1 MRGQYVTIPNHLALM
16 PEECNKGGAQEVEA
30 FYRAFAVRKVG
41 YDVPIPQNYT
51 QGVTEVRE
59 DGYTVLKNVFDKE
72 LLLKLKSEME
82 DCISKGGDNL
92 NVNDDYYATVDQPML
107 RCPSAVQI
115 AFSDL
120 VRNFSTEYFEVQPAI
135 GTFNLR
141 KSRLNESDSHGFNN
155 HGNLFYHYD
164 NNSPHFLKFFFYLND
179 VDSNGGPFTYVAG
192 SHKQKFSGWQMSK
205 RFSDDHIEEVYG
217 KERIKHLTANLGD
230 VIVANTRGIHKG
242 TKTVDKERNMYTV
255 EVVSH
260 PENWERP
267 HFKMLQDDFDSLDE
281 QVKPFAAFRVKV

>member
-1 MRGQYVTIPNHLALM
+1 MSQQSVTIPGHLVLD

-30 FYRAFAVRKVG
+30 FYRAFAIRKVG
-41 YDVPIPQNYT
+41 YDIPIPQNYT
-51 QGVTEVRE
+51 QGVNQVRQT
-59 DGYTVLKNVFDKE
+59 GYTILKNVFDKD
-72 LLLKLKSEME
+72 LLLKLKDEME
-82 DCISKGGDNL
+82 GCIEQGGDNL
-92 NVNDDYYATVDQPML
+92 NVNDDYYATVEQPMM

-120 VRNFSTEYFEVQPAI
+120 VRDFSTEYFEVQPAI

-141 KSRLNESDSHGFNN
+141 KSRLNESESHAFNN

-179 VDSNGGPFTYVAG
+179 VDLNGGPFTYVIG
-192 SHKQKFSGWQMSK
+192 SHTEKFKGWKLSK
-205 RFSDDHIEEVYG
+205 RFSDEHIERVYG
-217 KERIKHLTANLGD
+217 KDRIKHLTANLGD

-255 EVVSH
+255 DVVIH
-260 PENWERP
+260 PENWQRP
-267 HFKMLQDDFDSLDE
+267 NFKMHQDDFDSLDE
-281 QVKPFAAFRVKV
+281 NVKPFADFLVKV